1 MVRRSLVLVLAVLL
15 GAGTLTA
22 CTSDEPTSL
31 SAPEVYYVPPYGEKS
46 AVGNKPE
53 FQVQADGGE
62 PYPRSGTRRVT
73 ADVVGG
79 ADDAVRLRRSG
90 PECGGGAAHVAC
102 DIPSGVVTGAGTR
115 RIVPVA
121 AKGAKAGTSALVRFT
136 YTTKDGKK
144 LTARTK
150 VVVGEPVVQVSAPKA
165 FEKIRPGAEI
175 GAPLLVRNTG
185 TVPVRG
191 LGIELR
197 AGAAEF
203 VQRHANC
210 RYPDPEL
217 HYGNTAVCR
226 LPDVRIAPGE
236 SVVLRNGLR
245 VRASKTVRYGSFD
258 TEAWPLDTKPEFRN
272 GDLGDGPPLKADA
285 RPAAS
290 GGFEPA
296 GSETRLT
303 VDIHADYQ
311 VTAVELRGDPGD
323 TRTLRLTVRNN
334 GPGDPGDAAELVFKQ
349 PLDSGVL
356 KQPMTEIDDGEY
368 GPYCENGLLSYTCP
382 IEDLAPG
389 DTRTFEFTLRLGEPG
404 VGSVTVRDTDRATKS
419 GTGRRDPRPDNDEA
433 PITVSR

>member
-1 MVRRSLVLVLAVLL
+1 MVRRLPVLVLAVLL
-15 GAGTLTA
+15 GAGLLTA
-22 CTSDEPTSL
+22 CTSNEPTSL
-31 SAPEVYYVPPYGEKS
+31 SAPEVYYIPPYGQKT
-46 AVGNKPE
+46 AVANAPE

-62 PYPRSGTRRVT
+62 PYTRGGTRRAT

-79 ADDAVRLRRSG
+79 ADDVVRLRRSG
-90 PECGGGAAHVAC
+90 AECKGGAVHVSC
-102 DIPSGVVTGAGTR
+102 DVEGSFVTGAGTR

-121 AKGAKAGTSALVRFT
+121 ARGAKAGRSAVVRFT

-150 VVVGEPVVQVSAPKA
+150 VVVGEPVVEVSAPKG
-165 FEKIRPGAEI
+165 FEKIRPGAEVH
-175 GAPLLVRNTG
+175 APLLVRNTG

-197 AGAAEF
+197 SDAAEF
-203 VQRHANC
+203 VERHANC
-210 RYPDPEL
+210 RYPDPKL

-236 SVVLRNGLR
+236 TVVLRDGLR
-245 VRASKTVRYGSFD
+245 VRASRTARYGSFG
-258 TEAWPLDTKPEFRN
+258 TQVWPLDTKPEFNN
-272 GDLGDGPPLKADA
+272 GDLGDGPPLKAEGRPGA
-285 RPAAS
+285 R

-303 VDIHADYQ
+303 VDIYADYE
-311 VTAVELRGDPGD
+311 VTAVDLHGDPGD

-349 PLDSGVL
+349 PLDTGVL
-356 KQPMTEIDDGEY
+356 KQPKTEIDDGEY

-389 DTRTFEFTLRLGEPG
+389 DTRTFEFTLRLGEPA
-404 VGSVTVRDTDRATKS
+404 VGSVTVQDTAGATES
-419 GTGRRDPRPDNDEA
+419 GTGRHDPRPDNDEA